1 MLRRAQ
7 ARMEA
12 SRLTRGG
19 GAPGPAGPSRKVA
32 GLGGMV
38 PTPGRSGPPE
48 RLLQPLQ
55 RQLPG
60 EGLGQGGR
68 TVATTAEA
76 KRLEAERKRRAIV
89 ADLQRQ
95 PRPKPP
101 TRLQDVQ
108 PRRRGGAAGAGA
120 GAGPWKGKPMPLL
133 PYASREP
140 GMARELRPGAATG
153 ARPGKR
159 DATTGGSTGAGGGRS
174 MGPKV
179 VAGRGQKRAQD
190 RASRG
195 PLAAKVQGP
204 RLRPEKKRR
213 EATATAARPARPAKR
228 GVSRVSR
235 TVAGLGEKLK
245 VGSRRDRVTALRD
258 CVLSKPFHVES
269 LEAVIGTLGRARMG
283 HELLLECGRVLLRNA
298 FYFAAIR
305 VVHADANLLDVVLEE
320 VREALLADHAEVPW
334 EWNRTDRELFIMQF
348 QDLVI
353 VQQYAAVRNEL
364 ASLAEHGSQA
374 LAGVDTEV
382 LLKVVGDFM
391 EQLKP
396 EKIAREQQ
404 ALLEAVP
411 GLIKESMDF
420 ARLEAEYKAASVIQ
434 AHVRGAQV
442 RLKTNKV
449 KEQKRMENAAAVKLQ
464 ARVRII
470 LAKAMLRKRRELKKQ
485 TAAAVKIQARVRGKA
500 VRKDFQYRKQY
511 ASMEKDAGAAATMI
525 QKRVRGMQARKR
537 VYMMREGEK
546 REAAAIKIQSKVRQR
561 QAKKRV
567 EQMRVLK
574 EQEAAAVK
582 IQARVRGKLSR
593 KNTMARRERE
603 KREAAAIKIQAQAR
617 GYLARRK
624 VDRMKDL
631 KHAQEELERRTEAA
645 IKIQAAARGREARK
659 RCAKLEEEL
668 YIFMS
673 HGFDSEGNEKHT
685 KVRKT
690 DEMENAATKIQSK
703 VRGYMKKKE
712 YDAIVKQR
720 NEAAIQIQK
729 AARGYLARQH
739 VAHMKLELAKMKEL
753 EANIDLQTELAEQ
766 QLALLTL
773 EDLEKKEQETT
784 LTDRERKRYERL
796 KKAREDAELAKRI
809 MADSPE
815 KAADAAAADAAAAE
829 ASRKELEEAK
839 KAAETAMAAGQ
850 PKAPEDP
857 PMPVSAPELEVAR
870 KEAEAKQALEEELAS
885 AAREA
890 AAPVAAPAP
899 APVEVEDGTEEA
911 REAARREA
919 KLAAE
924 LELGI
929 VTGVAQGMPEDTRAV
944 LSVEQQV
951 EIQQAVK
958 ADRAELA
965 EQEAEHESSFKAAQQ
980 LLQEDPSQTSL
991 GGASVESVDE
1001 AAEELLLAEAE
1012 KEREEV
1018 ERVRLE
1024 LEAEKERMR
1033 VLLEK
1038 KKAKL
1043 ARAKEKKARK
1053 SLMNTPAAQ
1062 APPRGAAGAMP
1073 TVAEKLASEELQLSS
1088 ALREE
1093 EFKIQR
1099 QLEAERKTFEDE
1111 RQKMQ
1116 AEVQGMLTAVAAAP
1130 TAGGE
1135 VPDNS
1140 AIREMRQALEIEKQA
1155 AAQVLE
1161 AERAAMKESMQ
1172 REREAMEARF
1182 KEEQEKLTAGP
1193 GAAVESPPKDE
1204 DTRIAEQLR
1213 QVQEQLRQQQAQMQ
1227 AQMEA
1232 MKMQQMQMSAGSSM
1246 AYAPAM
1252 QTPQPAPVYTA
1263 PAGYAQPAMQPAA
1276 AAAASMGPQLPVGA
1290 AGNVAPDDMPTE
1302 EEIVEYAVYL
1312 GMDPV
1317 EDKDLLYIAQW
1328 ALTAPLPE
1336 GWSKHVD
1343 QEGNEFY
1350 FNQMTNVSTY
1360 EHPLDEQYR
1369 TYYRKLKAGGGA

>member
-7 ARMEA
+7 ARREA
-12 SRLTRGG
+12 SRLTRAVGG
-19 GAPGPAGPSRKVA
+19 RKVLGQVSG
-32 GLGGMV
+32 GLGMV
-38 PTPGRSGPPE
+38 PTPGRGGPPE
-48 RLLQPLQ
+48 RLLQPLP

-68 TVATTAEA
+68 AVATTAEA

-120 GAGPWKGKPMPLL
+120 GPGKGPGKPMPLL

-159 DATTGGSTGAGGGRS
+159 DATPGGGSTGAGGGRAV
-174 MGPKV
+174 GPKV

-213 EATATAARPARPAKR
+213 EATAARPAGPAKR

-245 VGSRRDRVTALRD
+245 VGSRRDRVSALRD
-258 CVLSKPFHVES
+258 CVRSKPFHVES
-269 LEAVIGTLGRARMG
+269 LEAVIGTLARARMG

-298 FYFAAIR
+298 FYFASIR

-411 GLIKESMDF
+411 ALIKESMDF

-434 AHVRGAQV
+434 AHVRGGQV
-442 RLKTNKV
+442 RKKTNKV

-464 ARVRII
+464 ARARII
-470 LAKAMLRKRRELKKQ
+470 LAKATLMKRRELKKQ

-511 ASMEKDAGAAATMI
+511 ASMEEEAAAAAVKI
-525 QKRVRGMQARKR
+525 QARVRGMQARKK
-537 VYMMREGEK
+537 VYMMKEGEK

-561 QAKKRV
+561 QAKRRV

-603 KREAAAIKIQAQAR
+603 KQEAAAIKIQAQAR
-617 GYLARRK
+617 GYLARKR
-624 VDRMKDL
+624 VARMKDL
-631 KHAQEELERRTEAA
+631 KHAQEELERRTAAA
-645 IKIQAAARGREARK
+645 IKIQAAKRGMDARK
-659 RCAKLEEEL
+659 RCAKLEEDL

-673 HGFDSEGNEKHT
+673 SGLDSEGNETHE

-690 DEMENAATKIQSK
+690 DEMEKAATMIQSR
-703 VRGYMKKKE
+703 VRGYMQKKE

-773 EDLEKKEQETT
+773 EDLEKKDQETT

-815 KAADAAAADAAAAE
+815 KPSDAAAAE

-839 KAAETAMAAGQ
+839 KAAEAAMAAGQ
-850 PKAPEDP
+850 PKAPEGP
-857 PMPVSAPELEVAR
+857 PMPVSAPELEVAQ
-870 KEAEAKQALEEELAS
+870 KEAEAKQALEEELAR

-890 AAPVAAPAP
+890 AAPAAAPAAAA
-899 APVEVEDGTEEA
+899 APVEVEDGTEET

-929 VTGVAQGMPEDTRAV
+929 ATGVAQGMPEDARAV

-951 EIQQAVK
+951 EIQQAAK

-980 LLQEDPSQTSL
+980 LLQEEPSQASV
-991 GGASVESVDE
+991 GGASVDSVDE

-1062 APPRGAAGAMP
+1062 APPRQAAGALP
-1073 TVAEKLASEELQLSS
+1073 TVGEKLASEELQLSS

-1116 AEVQGMLTAVAAAP
+1116 AEVQGMLTAVAVAP
-1130 TAGGE
+1130 PAGGE

-1182 KEEQEKLTAGP
+1182 KEEQEKLTTGP

-1232 MKMQQMQMSAGSSM
+1232 MKMQQMQMSAGPSM

-1336 GWSKHVD
+1336 GWSEHVD